1 MARVLAR
8 LRGGLLRLAR
18 RRALAIA
25 LGGALAFPAFWIEIS
40 GRSRHWWVDGL
51 SLIACATGTALFWT
65 GLTGIRPDW
74 IDREEQ

>member
-8 LRGGLLRLAR
+8 IRGGLLRLVR

-25 LGGALAFPAFWIEIS
+25 LGGALALPAFWIEIS
-40 GRSRHWWVDGL
+40 GRSQRWWVDGL
-51 SLIACATGTALFWT
+51 SVIAGATGTALFWT

-74 IDREEQ
+74 IDGEKQ